1 MLLVNFLSPEITGA
15 KILNLNKGTEKGGG
29 SIYLHVDHVD
39 NNNLDITLN
48 RIGIFNWTFSEGK

>member
-39 NNNLDITLN
+39 NNNLDNTLN
-48 RIGIFNWTFSEGK
+48 RVWVSYRTFSEGE